1 MPDFKRRYLG
11 ADELRYR
18 TVDNSTGNY
27 GQADQREAMRW
38 VQANIGAFGGDRNKV
53 MVLGQSSGAGS
64 VSTHLV
70 TPASWGLF
78 HVAAMISGAFGT
90 WISAPMNATPPLDA
104 SQGAQVTFELLANE
118 TNCSA
123 AGTSTAVVECL
134 VAMSA
139 NDITRTWTTSH
150 AAFGPVVDGV
160 ELSDTPH
167 ELLRQG
173 KINTQ
178 LLAVLVGSTSEDS
191 GAAIAHNGSS
201 ADFRTY
207 FEAEYLFNDYVNKTP
222 SILDK
227 MVVAYGPGGLQ
238 QRNEQPPVVFPPGFP
253 PQGMVVPTGNWSH
266 CTSFPPSYCNG
277 TWCNNTATASCFTD
291 WYWAPKH
298 AEADAEMF
306 CPARMAARHFTRLN
320 VTTYQYQWRH
330 APLQT
335 TCLKSSDACNPR
347 GAPHSSDLPFWF
359 SISNG
364 GDSVRSSEELALAHQ
379 MSRHLANL
387 VTHGRPTSVANDE
400 SWPAWNETSESVL
413 VLEAPSKGGSVV
425 THHMRRQLCEMWA
438 TVPDR
443 YLPNT

>member
-18 TVDNSTGNY
+18 TVDNSTGNF

-104 SQGAQVTFELLANE
+104 SQGAQMTFELLANE

-178 LLAVLVGSTSEDS
+178 LLAV
-191 GAAIAHNGSS
+191 
-201 ADFRTY
+201 
-207 FEAEYLFNDYVNKTP
+207 P
-222 SILDK
+222 
-227 MVVAYGPGGLQ
+227 
-238 QRNEQPPVVFPPGFP
+238 FP
-253 PQGMVVPTGNWSH
+253 
-266 CTSFPPSYCNG
+266 
-277 TWCNNTATASCFTD
+277 
-291 WYWAPKH
+291 K
-298 AEADAEMF
+298 
-306 CPARMAARHFTRLN
+306 
-320 VTTYQYQWRH
+320 
-330 APLQT
+330 
-335 TCLKSSDACNPR
+335 K
-347 GAPHSSDLPFWF
+347 
-359 SISNG
+359 
-364 GDSVRSSEELALAHQ
+364 
-379 MSRHLANL
+379 
-387 VTHGRPTSVANDE
+387 
-400 SWPAWNETSESVL
+400 
-413 VLEAPSKGGSVV
+413 
-425 THHMRRQLCEMWA
+425 
-438 TVPDR
+438 
-443 YLPNT
+443 

>member
-1 MPDFKRRYLG
+1 
-11 ADELRYR
+11 
-18 TVDNSTGNY
+18 
-27 GQADQREAMRW
+27 MRW
-38 VQANIGAFGGDRNKV
+38 VQANIGAFGGDKDKV

-70 TPASWGLF
+70 SPLSWGLF

-90 WISAPMNATPPLDA
+90 WISAPMNATPPLEA
-104 SQGAQVTFELLANE
+104 SQGAQMTFELLANE

-123 AGTSTAVVECL
+123 AGTGTAVVECL
-134 VAMSA
+134 VAMPA
-139 NDITRTWTTSH
+139 DEITRTWTTSH
-150 AAFGPVVDGV
+150 SAFGPVVDGV
-160 ELSDTPH
+160 ELVDTPH

-173 KINTQ
+173 KINTE
-178 LLAVLVGSTSEDS
+178 LRAVLVGSTSEDS

-227 MVVAYGPGGLQ
+227 MVAAYGSSGLK

-253 PQGMVVPTGNWSH
+253 PQGMVLPPGNWSH
-266 CTSFPPSYCNG
+266 CTSLPPSYCNG
-277 TWCNNTATASCFTD
+277 TWCNSTATASCFTD
-291 WYWAPKH
+291 WYWAVKH

-306 CPARMAARHFTRLN
+306 CPARMAAHHFTRVN
-320 VTTYQYQWRH
+320 VTAYQYQWRH
-330 APLQT
+330 APLQQ
-335 TCLKSSDACNPR
+335 TCLKPSAACNPQ

-359 SISNG
+359 SIKNG

-387 VTHGRPTSVANDE
+387 VTYGRPTSTPNDAG
-400 SWPAWNETSESVL
+400 WPAWNDTSESVL
-413 VLEAPSKGGSVV
+413 VLEAPSMGGSVV